1 MKLRNVGYKV
11 LTVKRSEFM
20 FRSKQFLLGVMTLLL
35 TTAVSAQH
43 PDLLQLR
50 QQVEDTERAFAST
63 MADRDHDAF
72 TSFLSDEAVFF
83 SGETPLRGKQQVAD
97 AWKPYFEDPDAP
109 FSWEPQQIEVLDSG
123 TLALSSG
130 PVSDPDGKLIATF
143 TSIWRLDASGNWR
156 IIFDKGNRA
165 CDGLTREDLE

>member
-1 MKLRNVGYKV
+1 
-11 LTVKRSEFM
+11 M
-20 FRSKQFLLGVMTLLL
+20 FKAKQILLVCMTLLIAN
-35 TTAVSAQH
+35 TVSAQE
-43 PDLLQLR
+43 PDLVQLR
-50 QQVEDTERAFAST
+50 QQVEDTERAFAAT

-72 TSFLSDEAVFF
+72 TSFLSGEAVFF

-109 FSWEPQQIEVLDSG
+109 FSWEPQQVEVLDSG

-130 PVSDPDGKLIATF
+130 PVSDPGGKPVATF
-143 TSIWRLDASGNWR
+143 TSIWRLEASGKWR

-165 CDGLTREDLE
+165 CDGPIREDSNSSEP